1 MALCPSF
8 VTKYHSSPTEMPRR
22 SSRLKS
28 VISTALDPLA
38 PKQDEVNGVVQPW
51 KWQVGDALYLHFPE
65 GDVNDPANIAL
76 CEVTRPPG
84 NPHLIG
90 PKAKLSTCQLDWLA
104 ILKGED
110 SGGVGW
116 TEETTLELFLRRLPS
131 EEAKE
136 EYERIVKERKEEV
149 EGEGEGE
156 DISFVGIIDETQPT
170 LEGEPVLAATT
181 PKPQNPQTPQL
192 NVSPADEV
200 KRSQSQSASQPLS
213 QLNRKVLVLPSQGGE
228 NGTPFSASPASKTP
242 PKKYLGKIN
251 EEEEVVE
258 EKKKNKRKR
267 KPELEPEPES
277 EEAPPPKKKKK
288 KGKVYVGPS
297 AGALIKAEFTGKQN
311 DGQVKKIF
319 CGVVTSVGH
328 DKRGPFGMVEYV
340 DGEEWKTHWEAGQK
354 WEDATQGDIDRETDM
369 IAAAAAAAEEDES
382 EDDDESGDGDG
393 EVVATARVSKK
404 RTILSAESD
413 SVDSS
418 QRNTQNNVDSIVG
431 NQESGDEVEVVAETE
446 DLQESSDDEIAL
458 FASQLSDKLKDK
470 LNNELNDELNDDDSS
485 SSSSIPAIGSQLV
498 VGSQPNFSQVSTPDV
513 VGGPPTTG
521 EKPAPPL
528 PPHANATL
536 TSPQPQSQ
544 ESTQDSIVIDV
555 DENPN
560 VGSPPR
566 GWGAGDDSSGSD
578 GSSH

>member
-1 MALCPSF
+1 
-8 VTKYHSSPTEMPRR
+8 MPRR

-28 VISTALDPLA
+28 VLPTALDPLA
-38 PKQDEVNGVVQPW
+38 HKQYEVNGVVRPW

-76 CEVTRPPG
+76 CEVTRPPA

-90 PKAKLSTCQLDWLA
+90 PKAKLSTCQLDWLM

-136 EYERIVKERKEEV
+136 EYKRIVKERKEED
-149 EGEGEGE
+149 EGEGQGE
-156 DISFVGIIDETQPT
+156 DVSFVGIIDETKPT
-170 LEGEPVLAATT
+170 LEGELVLAATT

-258 EKKKNKRKR
+258 EVVEEKKKNKWKR

-277 EEAPPPKKKKK
+277 EEAPPKKKKK

-297 AGALIKAEFTGKQN
+297 VGALIKAEFTGKQN

-319 CGVVTSVGH
+319 CCVVTSVGH

-340 DGEEWKTHWEAGQK
+340 DGEEWKFHWEAGQK
-354 WEDATQGDIDRETDM
+354 WEDATQGDIDREHDM
-369 IAAAAAAAEEDES
+369 IAAAAAVAAEEDES
-382 EDDDESGDGDG
+382 EDDDESGDSDG

-418 QRNTQNNVDSIVG
+418 QRNTQNKVDSIVG

-458 FASQLSDKLKDK
+458 FASQISDKLKDK
-470 LNNELNDELNDDDSS
+470 LNNELNDDDSSSS
-485 SSSSIPAIGSQLV
+485 SSSSIPAIGFQLV

-528 PPHANATL
+528 LPHSNATL

-544 ESTQDSIVIDV
+544 ESTQDSIVINV